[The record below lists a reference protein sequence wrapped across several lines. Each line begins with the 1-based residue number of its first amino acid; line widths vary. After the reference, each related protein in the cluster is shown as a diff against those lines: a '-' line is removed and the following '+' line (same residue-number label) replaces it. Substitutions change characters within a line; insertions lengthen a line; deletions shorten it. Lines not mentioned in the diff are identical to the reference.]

1 MYTGYFK
8 EMMYILHN
16 RGVKISN
23 VIMEILNESEKY
35 PIISEKLERIK
46 KCNMENLFDSE
57 EEVCKYFSSL
67 YSDESKGNEY
77 IGFKDPH
84 ILSLITMGEMIRP
97 PKQNMVINEVFRAA
111 MVVFKRVGM
120 GNPLEFSKELEFAK
134 VLVQNII
141 LPFWAIPNEIIT
153 VDSPYDLKSWTN
165 KNYNGILSEY
175 LLEGK
180 EKYKYEI
187 NNLNAY
193 IEFVEEKAGLP
204 FYLQAEFF
212 YRTFRSNN
220 LRRFI
225 SQ

>member
-1 MYTGYFK
+1 
-8 EMMYILHN
+8 
-16 RGVKISN
+16 
-23 VIMEILNESEKY
+23 
-35 PIISEKLERIK
+35 
-46 KCNMENLFDSE
+46 
-57 EEVCKYFSSL
+57 
-67 YSDESKGNEY
+67 
-77 IGFKDPH
+77 
-84 ILSLITMGEMIRP
+84 MGEMIRP
-97 PKQNMVINEVFRAA
+97 PKQNIVINEVFRAA